1 MVCVWIGD
9 LACFVAASFPKR
21 IRKNQGTL
29 EFLVLIFFFF
39 VKSSNRLSMVN
50 ASNNKQR
57 KLQGYG
63 SFWEIFY
70 AIWYWVV
77 AYPYVNR

>member
-1 MVCVWIGD
+1 M
-9 LACFVAASFPKR
+9 
-21 IRKNQGTL
+21 
-29 EFLVLIFFFF
+29 VLIFFFFF

-50 ASNNKQR
+50 ASNNKQQ

-70 AIWYWVV
+70 AIRYWVV

>member
-1 MVCVWIGD
+1 M
-9 LACFVAASFPKR
+9 LRCFFFSETHLKESRNFG
-21 IRKNQGTL
+21 ILG
-29 EFLVLIFFFF
+29 FDFFFF

-50 ASNNKQR
+50 ASNNKQQ

>member
-1 MVCVWIGD
+1 MLRC
-9 LACFVAASFPKR
+9 CFFSKR
-21 IRKNQGTL
+21 HLKESRTL

-39 VKSSNRLSMVN
+39 VKSSNPFSMVN
-50 ASNNKQR
+50 ASNNKQQ